1 MDPSHDIPRAHSDPE
16 HPGDPSRWEPLFT
29 PFGDEGGECRGW
41 QGAPCPLCEGL
52 ARDHGHLNKVAWW
65 AAKFAGE
72 MFPEGGEARDA
83 ARQWGWIAGLWH
95 DLGKFAPEWQEYL
108 RKKAGADLH
117 GDEVAGREDH
127 STAGAQLADRA
138 IPFFGRVLAYLLAG
152 HHAGLA
158 DGIAASSA
166 SLERRLKKMIRPCP
180 EIPRSIIDSHSGLK
194 PISATLGSG
203 RSLATF
209 ARMIFSA
216 LVDADFL
223 ATEAFMTPEKSR
235 SRPVKPPSIATLEA
249 TLATHLSTFPPPI
262 STVNRLRVEIR
273 EHCLSAAELPPGLF
287 SLTVPTGGGKTLSSL
302 AFALKHARLHDL
314 RRIVY
319 VIPYTS
325 IIEQNAKV
333 FRQALAALGPEVVVE
348 HHSNLDPDS
357 EHETVA
363 SRLAAENWDARII
376 VTTNVQFFE
385 SLHGNR
391 SSRCR
396 KLHRLARSVVILDEA
411 QALPVEF
418 LAPCLR
424 ALEELTNSYGTS
436 VVLCTA
442 TQPAIVRRDEFPI
455 GLTPPREIV
464 PDPAALHGALRRVVA
479 ERSPEKLDD
488 DALAKLLSDE
498 PQVLCVVNT
507 RRHAR
512 ELFELLP
519 DDGAR
524 FHLSALMCAEHRTRR
539 LAAIRCRLDAGL
551 PVRLISTQLIEAGV
565 DIDFPVVYR
574 ALAGLDSITQAAGR
588 CDREGRLTAAAGKP
602 AGRVVIFEPP
612 QLPPAGFIRNT
623 AASAAEV
630 LAGNPPDPLAPDAV
644 ESYFRTHYWKHADS
658 TDEKRI
664 LDCWPDLSRRAAHLS
679 PEDAA
684 RETLLGFRFRTCAEE
699 FRLIDDSYSEPVV
712 IPYGEAGK
720 ALWQEVRE
728 TFDPARLRHLSRK
741 LQRYTV
747 AIPRPQHQRLREAE
761 ILLPAHEERFFF
773 LNSDLH
779 YSEDFGLHP
788 SPDMGAP
795 AGTCIV

>member
-1 MDPSHDIPRAHSDPE
+1 MLYAHTHPEFPDDPSK
-16 HPGDPSRWEPLFT
+16 WEPLFAA
-29 PFGDEGGECRGW
+29 FGNGEGECRGKE
-41 QGAPCPLCEGL
+41 CERCKEL
-52 ARDHGHLNKVAWW
+52 EPYHGHLNKVAWW
-65 AAKFAGE
+65 AGKFAEE
-72 MFPEGGEARDA
+72 MFSAGSKEAEA
-83 ARQWGWIAGLWH
+83 VWKWGWLAGLWH
-95 DLGKFAPEWQEYL
+95 DLGKFAPEWQKYL
-108 RKKAGADLH
+108 RKKAGVDAH
-117 GDEVAGREDH
+117 KDEVAGKVDH
-127 STAGAQLADRA
+127 STAGAVHADRM
-138 IPFFGRVLAYLLAG
+138 IPLFGRVLAFLVAG

-158 DGIAASSA
+158 DGIADSS
-166 SLERRLKKMIRPCP
+166 SCLERRLGKTVPPVP
-180 EIPRSIIDSHSGLK
+180 EIPNSIAEAASNLN
-194 PISATLGSG
+194 PIPATLRSG
-203 RSLATF
+203 HSLAFF
-209 ARMIFSA
+209 ARMLFSA

-223 ATEAFMTPEKSR
+223 ATEAFMSSAKHR
-235 SRPVKPPSIATLEA
+235 SRFIPAPSIIDLES
-249 TLATHLSTFPPPI
+249 TLAAHLSTFPPPT
-262 STVNRLRVEIR
+262 SAVNRLRVEIR
-273 EHCLSAAELPPGLF
+273 DHCLAAAEELPGLF

-319 VIPYTS
+319 VFPYTS

-333 FRQALAALGPEVVVE
+333 FREALVALGPDVVVE

-357 EHETVA
+357 EHQSVA
-363 SRLAAENWDARII
+363 SRLAAENWDASII

-411 QALPVEF
+411 QALPVGF

-424 ALEELTNSYGTS
+424 ALEELTNTYGSS

-455 GLTPPREIV
+455 GLTPPREII
-464 PDPAALHGALRRVVA
+464 PDPVGLHRALRRVVA
-479 ERSPEKLDD
+479 ERSPGKLDD
-488 DALAKLLSDE
+488 VALAKLLSDE

-512 ELFELLP
+512 ELFEKLP
-519 DDGAR
+519 DDGSR
-524 FHLSALMCAEHRTRR
+524 FHLSALMCAEHRTKR

-551 PVRLISTQLIEAGV
+551 QVRLISTQLIEAGV

-588 CDREGRLTAAAGKP
+588 CDREGKLTAAAGKP
-602 AGRVVIFEPP
+602 GGRVVIFESP

-623 AASAAEV
+623 GASAAEV
-630 LAGNPPDPLAPDAV
+630 LAGNPPDPLSPDAV

-658 TDEKRI
+658 TDEKHI

-684 RETLLGFRFRTCAEE
+684 RETLLGFRFRTCAEA

-720 ALWQEVRE
+720 ALWREVRE

-747 AIPRPQHQRLREAE
+747 AIPRPQHQRLREAG

-773 LNSDLH
+773 VNSDLH
-779 YSEDFGLHP
+779 YSEDFGLLP
-788 SPDMGAP
+788 NPDIGAP
-795 AGTCIV
+795 AGTCTV